1 MIDRWMD
8 GWIDGWMDRWMDRLG
23 QVIDSD
29 RFLPLLPLGASDRPI
44 GLPWPVRIDLWA
56 HPCFPPVGTPGTPG

>member
-8 GWIDGWMDRWMDRLG
+8 GWMDRLG

-29 RFLPLLPLGASDRPI
+29 RFLPLLPLGASDDRPIGPI

-56 HPCFPPVGTPGTPG
+56 HPCFPPAGTPGTPG